1 MFSLSQGHLNLL
13 TTCPRKFQH
22 LVLDQLSVPPSP
34 DLQAALDWGNRF
46 HLLMQQRELGLAIA
60 PLAQEDGELAD
71 CLQAFEQTA
80 PDLFL
85 PAADPRRGMEL
96 LRESEHSRS
105 LPFDNYLLTVVYD
118 LLILYPD
125 RGEIFDWKTY
135 LKPRDRA
142 TLATDWQTKLY
153 LFVLAETQQ
162 TLTPI
167 LAPEAIS
174 FTYWFVRAS
183 DPAAPSSTQPAKPQ
197 PKPQAIRF
205 TYNRDLHEQT
215 RQELTALCQQLTV
228 WLTDPLPNLPQVP
241 PASPLCAKCPF
252 AVRCQRVA
260 TAAVDPM
267 SEFWGDRLPD
277 ITEIPE
283 ITL

>member
-22 LVLDQLSVPPSP
+22 LVLDQLTVPPSP

-60 PLAQEDGELAD
+60 PLAQEDGELAA

-85 PAADPRRGMEL
+85 PVGDPGRGTEL

-118 LLILYPD
+118 LLMLYPD
-125 RGEIFDWKTY
+125 RGAIFDWKTY

-142 TLATDWQTKLY
+142 ELATDWQTKLY

-174 FTYWFVRAS
+174 LTYWFVRAT
-183 DPAAPSSTQPAKPQ
+183 DATATASTPQ

-215 RQELTALCQQLTV
+215 RQELTALCQQLTS
-228 WLTDPLPNLPQVP
+228 WLTDPLPNLPQLSL
-241 PASPLCAKCPF
+241 ASPSQIPLCTKCPF

-260 TAAVDPM
+260 TATVDPI

-277 ITEIPE
+277 ISEIPE